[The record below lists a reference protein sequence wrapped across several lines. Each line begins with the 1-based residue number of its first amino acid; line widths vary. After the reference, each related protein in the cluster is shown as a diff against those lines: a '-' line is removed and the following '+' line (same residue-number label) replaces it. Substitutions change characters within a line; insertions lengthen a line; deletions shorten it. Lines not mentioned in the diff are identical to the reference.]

1 MKNFKGINKCLYL
14 PVKYYLFIYIIYLY
28 LVYLNRT
35 ILVEA
40 SADGIAA
47 SYIKTPKDR
56 LGLSRVNNPWVALII
71 DSMKYYKPRCAFCEL
86 QVLNSA

>member
-1 MKNFKGINKCLYL
+1 MCL
-14 PVKYYLFIYIIYLY
+14 KTDNIIYLY

-40 SADGIAA
+40 IMDGIAA

-56 LGLSRVNNPWVALII
+56 LGLSRVNNPWVALKI
-71 DSMKYYKPRCAFCEL
+71 DSMKYYKPRWAFCEL